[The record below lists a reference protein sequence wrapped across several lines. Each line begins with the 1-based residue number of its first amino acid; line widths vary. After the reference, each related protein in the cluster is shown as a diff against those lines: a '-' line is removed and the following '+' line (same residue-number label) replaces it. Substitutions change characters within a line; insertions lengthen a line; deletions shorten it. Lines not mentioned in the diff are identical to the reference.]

1 MKVAMLTTVG
11 DHCGIANY
19 TRELVAELSQLVELS
34 VEPIEPG
41 KQEMAHYQ
49 AQAER
54 LNEADLIHIQH
65 EHGFWG
71 GIMPGSSAFWN
82 MRYLLKKPVVITAHT
97 TYSLA
102 EMLRYKEEKRL
113 IHKLVK
119 WMLLKN
125 MKYRDSVEIAP
136 FVTGEC
142 IVLTEAGRD
151 ILVSRGAK
159 PEDVHVI
166 PAGVPHT
173 FPAPTQGSVMRDRFH
188 LEDNRLITLFG
199 FINPSKGYEL
209 ALHALLDLPEEF
221 TLVIAGGV
229 RIPTEKMWEED
240 LVARIASLKLE
251 KRVVITGFLSEE
263 EIAEMMAATEVVII
277 PQIQATGS
285 YSVMMAIAYA
295 KPIVASD
302 LACFKEIQRRH
313 PCLRLF
319 RAGDADHFTACLK
332 GVLKN
337 PIGQKELIERT
348 QEYAKTHQWR
358 NAALQTLEVYQ
369 KALATG

>member
-1 MKVAMLTTVG
+1 MLTTVG

-19 TRELVAELSQLVELS
+19 TRELTTELSHLVDVS

-41 KQEMAHYQ
+41 KRELAHYQ

-54 LNEADLIHIQH
+54 LNQADLIHIQH

-82 MRYLLKKPVVITAHT
+82 MRYMLKKPVVITAHT
-97 TYSLA
+97 TYSVA
-102 EMLRYKEEKRL
+102 EMLRFNEEKRL
-113 IHKLVK
+113 VHKLAK

-125 MKYRDSVEIAP
+125 AKYRDSVEIAP

-142 IVLTEAGRD
+142 IVLTDAGRD
-151 ILVSRGAK
+151 VLISRGAK
-159 PEDVHVI
+159 PDEVHVVPAAI
-166 PAGVPHT
+166 PPAH
-173 FPAPTQGSVMRDRFH
+173 PAPTQGRIMRERFG
-188 LEDNRLITLFG
+188 LEGKRVITLFG

-209 ALHALLDLPEEF
+209 ALHALLDLPDEF
-221 TLVIAGGV
+221 TLVLAGGV
-229 RIPTEKMWEED
+229 RIPTETMWEDD
-240 LVARIASLKLE
+240 LKARIASLKLE

-285 YSVMMAIAYA
+285 YSIMVAIAYA

-302 LACFKEIQRRH
+302 LACFKEIERRH

-337 PIGQKELIERT
+337 PIGRRELIERT
-348 QEYAKTHQWR
+348 QEYANTHKWR
-358 NAALQTLEVYQ
+358 NAALQTVEIYQ
-369 KALATG
+369 KALTKR